1 MTSERRASYS
11 LESPRT
17 LAGVRRGQHPTP
29 WKARDASL
37 RYLSPVSRPARRIS
51 VDSDRALHV
60 ADVLKAVAHPL
71 RLRIVASLCER
82 EENVGDLAEKL
93 GASQA
98 IVSQQLR
105 ILRSHGLVAAN
116 REGGFARYRLV
127 EQNLRG
133 LVRCME
139 NCDR

>member
-1 MTSERRASYS
+1 MTRA
-11 LESPRT
+11 
-17 LAGVRRGQHPTP
+17 
-29 WKARDASL
+29 
-37 RYLSPVSRPARRIS
+37 ARRIS
-51 VDSDRALHV
+51 ADPDRAFHV

-71 RLRIVASLCER
+71 RLRIVAALCEK
-82 EENVGDLAEKL
+82 EEVVGALAERL

-105 ILRSHGLVAAN
+105 ILRGHGLVAA
-116 REGGFARYRLV
+116 RRQGGFARYRLV